1 MPSEES
7 ADPHN
12 GFGKSYQI
20 RKKLYLIPTFRLIQ
34 SIVGKKKR
42 GQSLPSRPSG
52 YNRNNAVCRSK
63 ASSNRLAYGGAPI
76 VWKFSQPAHFK
87 NSVERSVLTSSICL
101 YLGGGQSA
109 KD

>member
-20 RKKLYLIPTFRLIQ
+20 RKKLYLIPTFRLMQ

-42 GQSLPSRPSG
+42 GQSTL
-52 YNRNNAVCRSK
+52 ATE
-63 ASSNRLAYGGAPI
+63 RL
-76 VWKFSQPAHFK
+76 QPK
-87 NSVERSVLTSSICL
+87 QRRL
-101 YLGGGQSA
+101 Q
-109 KD
+109 K